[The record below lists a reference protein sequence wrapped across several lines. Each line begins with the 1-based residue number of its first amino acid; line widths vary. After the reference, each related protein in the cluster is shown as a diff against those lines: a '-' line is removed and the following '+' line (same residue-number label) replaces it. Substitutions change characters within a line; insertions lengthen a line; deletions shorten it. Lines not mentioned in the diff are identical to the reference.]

1 MVKAARS
8 HGAAD
13 EPVISVAELLQ
24 GAPPELQLCLAA
36 GEAGLDQTIRLSRVQ
51 RPGLALTGYT
61 DYIRYGRVQIVGASE
76 LGYLRN
82 LSPGRRAAKL
92 AKLLRQRISCF
103 IVTRGLEPPAELLTE
118 AEAQGVPILTTP
130 AHSTTLVK
138 QISAFLD
145 DRLALREQIHAVLM
159 DVYGVGVLITGESGI
174 GKSECALVLIDRGH
188 RLVADDVVEIK
199 RTADSLVGSSPDMT
213 RYHMELRGLGVINI
227 KDLYGV
233 ASIRSSKQI
242 DLVVNLERWES
253 GREYER
259 LGLGGEVSAN
269 LGLEAPLIRMPVAP
283 GRNTA
288 ILVEVA
294 SRNQLLKQAGHD
306 AARDFVDRVDRMV
319 EAGAEP
325 GARGGTRRTGAAG
338 RARRRN

>member
-1 MVKAARS
+1 MGEATRS
-8 HGAAD
+8 RAVAD
-13 EPVISVAELLQ
+13 EPVISVADLLQ
-24 GAPPELQLCLAA
+24 GAPPELQLRLAA
-36 GEAGLDQTIRLSRVQ
+36 GEAGLEQTIRLSRVQ

-61 DYIRYGRVQIVGASE
+61 AYIRYGRVQIVGASE
-76 LGYLRN
+76 LGYLQN

-118 AEAQGVPILTTP
+118 AEAQGVPILVSP

-145 DRLALREQIHAVLM
+145 DRLALRKQLHAVLM

-188 RLVADDVVEIK
+188 RLVADDVVKIK
-199 RTADSLVGSSPDMT
+199 RTADSLVGSSPEMT

-233 ASIRSSKQI
+233 ASIRSSKQV

-259 LGLGGEVSAN
+259 LGLRGETSAI

-306 AARDFVDRVDRMV
+306 AARDFADRVDRKV
-319 EAGAEP
+319 EAESEP
-325 GARGGTRRTGAAG
+325 GVRRGSRRTGTAG
-338 RARRRN
+338 RTRRR